1 MATDLLKV
9 DESKCLKCGICVSCC
24 PSCILSMGE
33 HGPECNFD
41 RGCMSCGQCV
51 AICPVGALDNKYT
64 PLEKQRPV
72 TMPMLEP
79 EVAYEFL
86 RMRRSVR
93 NFKANPPSEEDI
105 TRMLDV
111 ARYAP
116 TAGNSQGMYYLV
128 IRDQAKIRAIADAVA
143 AWMEE
148 EIAAGTENKRYF
160 MTVLRAYR
168 ERKQDIIARNAPCL
182 IFALTRRLNITGV
195 SNAEQCWAYAELFA
209 PTIGLGTTIAGF
221 IQSCGIAG
229 YKPLLDLLDMPP
241 KHKVVGTLM
250 VGYPKYKYQRM
261 PERQHLKVEFKD

>member
-1 MATDLLKV
+1 MDLLTV
-9 DESKCLKCGICVSCC
+9 NQDKCLRCGICVDCC

-33 HGPECNFD
+33 NGPKCNFD

-64 PLEKQRPV
+64 PLAKQRPI
-72 TMPMLEP
+72 TMPVLDSAT
-79 EVAYEFL
+79 AYEFL

-93 NFKANPPSEEDI
+93 NFKQQPPTDEELTKLLDI
-105 TRMLDV
+105 

-116 TAGNSQGMYYLV
+116 TAGNSQGMYYIV
-128 IRDQAKIRAIADAVA
+128 IRDKEKIQAIADAVA
-143 AWMEE
+143 NWMEDE
-148 EIAAGTENKRYF
+148 VAAGTENKRYF

-168 ERKQDIIARNAPCL
+168 ERGQDIIARHAPCL
-182 IFALTRRLNITGV
+182 IFALARRLNITGV
-195 SNAEQCWAYAELFA
+195 SNAEQSWAYAELFA

-229 YKPLLDLLDMPP
+229 YQPLLDLIEIPP

-261 PERQHLKVEFKD
+261 PERQHLKVEFR